1 MKVRPLASINIGL
14 QQTREPCKQLYER
27 RFITNPIVAKSRII
41 INFQC
46 IIKHKSDREL
56 TSDTLRIEL
65 QWRIQGGFVGLER
78 TPLLAQVTSV
88 SLCTMR
94 NSRLERTPYLTN
106 SKKILTVAHLGEFLS
121 VSGRLLYRQTRLT
134 RGLRSKVGVATK
146 ISRALCARSL

>member
-27 RFITNPIVAKSRII
+27 RLITNPIVAKSRII

-65 QWRIQGGFVGLER
+65 VW
-78 TPLLAQVTSV
+78 TTA
-88 SLCTMR
+88 
-94 NSRLERTPYLTN
+94 
-106 SKKILTVAHLGEFLS
+106 KK
-121 VSGRLLYRQTRLT
+121 R
-134 RGLRSKVGVATK
+134 
-146 ISRALCARSL
+146 